1 MLMFLRAAVEFG
13 PSTRSCLHNPA
24 SFWSPLSENLCSGY
38 DVTCEQRPL
47 GAILRALESEDSPSA
62 SRSAAGVGRLSGV
75 VSLISFALLSWERF
89 QALTF
94 KRLFAPDAQRAQG
107 SSQEG
112 VISVGRNFCVKGVIL
127 NPHTS
132 RKGASPRTSGTC
144 VTFFSLARFFVCSFL
159 QDTGAAVCPTLRAP

>member
-1 MLMFLRAAVEFG
+1 M
-13 PSTRSCLHNPA
+13 
-24 SFWSPLSENLCSGY
+24 SENLCSGY

-132 RKGASPRTSGTC
+132 RKGASPSGTC
-144 VTFFSLARFFVCSFL
+144 VTFFFSWRGFCLLFFARYGCRCLPDVA
-159 QDTGAAVCPTLRAP
+159 GALRIVYGEENQEGYVRVYEIATAVTS